1 MNRNLI
7 SIALAAA
14 ATFGATASFAGDFP
28 ASGEFSGVAQISAP
42 FTATFGRSSSTHSE
56 RASYNVA
63 TQGMPAAGEFSGVQ
77 EQTVAG
83 PALTREQVRQALNSN
98 GLAQPT
104 VNGEDPE
111 SYAAAPSA
119 LTRQEVRQEGRIAM
133 RTGQVATGERA
144 I

>member
-1 MNRNLI
+1 MNRNLV

-14 ATFGATASFAGDFP
+14 ATFGAASSFAGDFP

-42 FTATFGRSSSTHSE
+42 FTATFGRSHSN
-56 RASYNVA
+56 RATYNVA
-63 TQGMPAAGEFSGVQ
+63 AQGMPAAGEFSGVE

-83 PALTREQVRQALNSN
+83 PGLTREQVRQALNSN
-98 GLAQPT
+98 GRAQPT

-119 LTRQEVRQEGRIAM
+119 LTRQEVRQEGRMAM
-133 RTGQVATGERA
+133 RSGQVATGERA

>member
-42 FTATFGRSSSTHSE
+42 FTASFAHSDRNSE
-56 RASYNVA
+56 RATYNVA
-63 TQGMPAAGEFSGVQ
+63 AQGMPAAGEFSGVE

-98 GLAQPT
+98 GRAQPT